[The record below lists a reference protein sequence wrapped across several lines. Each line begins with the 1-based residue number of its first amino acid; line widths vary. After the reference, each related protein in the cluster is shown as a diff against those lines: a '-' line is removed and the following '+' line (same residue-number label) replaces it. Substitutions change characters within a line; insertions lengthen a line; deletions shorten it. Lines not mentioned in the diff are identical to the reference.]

1 MDEDQKLRN
10 ELYSKYRE
18 DVLKR
23 QLSNTENYDKAVLS
37 LGTTFLGF
45 SLGFLKDFV
54 PYKLALCAF
63 LLPASWIFFCISIVA
78 TIISFFVSQKGL
90 STQLKYAEQY
100 YVYNDESYLTKKN
113 HAADLTD
120 KVNIGSA
127 ILFILAIITTISF
140 VIINLENG
148 ANMSQKKIS
157 FTTDGASIPVIP
169 QLMVKGANVPN
180 MQPLTSSTSTAAL
193 GAQIPAMQL
202 APAPTTSQSSTSS
215 SGGCSPGANG
225 KTTNGQ

>member
-148 ANMSQKKIS
+148 ANMSQKKNQFHYRRRINS
-157 FTTDGASIPVIP
+157 SYSPIDG
-169 QLMVKGANVPN
+169 QRCK
-180 MQPLTSSTSTAAL
+180 
-193 GAQIPAMQL
+193 
-202 APAPTTSQSSTSS
+202 
-215 SGGCSPGANG
+215 CSEYATIN
-225 KTTNGQ
+225 